1 MFTAKLPESNKVS
14 QKSFS
19 LSETNTSN
27 FRGYKFKPRA
37 IQNDH
42 LKENWKTVRNRGS
55 LFYTFEYNQ
64 FTTKN

>member
-19 LSETNTSN
+19 LSETNNSN

-37 IQNDH
+37 NSKRSSKRE
-42 LKENWKTVRNRGS
+42 LENS
-55 LFYTFEYNQ
+55 
-64 FTTKN
+64 